1 MENLSSM
8 LEQNIDILCVAETKL
23 DSSYPTNQFHLQG
36 YKTPYRF
43 DVSSSSGG
51 ILVYI
56 KESLP
61 SKTLNEFSMD
71 NDIQAIP
78 LEINFKKCK
87 WLILP
92 IYRPGRT
99 SGEHTIDNISRLLDF
114 YANKFDNL
122 LILGDFNMTED
133 DGVMLPL
140 LDRHKLYSMVK
151 QPT

>member
-71 NDIQAIP
+71 NDIQAIHVSKP
-78 LEINFKKCK
+78 LREDA
-87 WLILP
+87 LISFL
-92 IYRPGRT
+92 RT
-99 SGEHTIDNISRLLDF
+99 KNIALNIRTDL
-114 YANKFDNL
+114 
-122 LILGDFNMTED
+122 
-133 DGVMLPL
+133 
-140 LDRHKLYSMVK
+140 K
-151 QPT
+151 QG